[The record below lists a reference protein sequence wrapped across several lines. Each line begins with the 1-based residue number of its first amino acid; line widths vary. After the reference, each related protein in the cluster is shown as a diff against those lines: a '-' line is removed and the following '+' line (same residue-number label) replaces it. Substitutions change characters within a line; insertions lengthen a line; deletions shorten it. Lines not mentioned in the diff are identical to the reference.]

1 MRDPYSVYRDWLL
14 KFFNAWD
21 FNVNVPLLVKL
32 WSKQKQ
38 LRKKNTTKLLIMKFD
53 RRDSIIVI
61 SFILLFRSK
70 RRPREPLHRTLL
82 PTSAHRCRYPLSYS
96 SLFHFLNIFSW
107 QKMLLTIIVFGL
119 VAQHFLGCEADS
131 PYTPKGKGGDVV
143 ADVVEMIN
151 SLGIFPNDHKF
162 LCRVA
167 WVESKYGVAPGT
179 YRPFYYGGIWQV
191 KILVREKI
199 PTVIWDSVG

>member
-1 MRDPYSVYRDWLL
+1 
-14 KFFNAWD
+14 
-21 FNVNVPLLVKL
+21 
-32 WSKQKQ
+32 
-38 LRKKNTTKLLIMKFD
+38 
-53 RRDSIIVI
+53 
-61 SFILLFRSK
+61 
-70 RRPREPLHRTLL
+70 
-82 PTSAHRCRYPLSYS
+82 
-96 SLFHFLNIFSW
+96 
-107 QKMLLTIIVFGL
+107 MLLTIIVFGL
-119 VAQHFLGCEADS
+119 VAQHFLGCDADS

-199 PTVIWDSVG
+199 PTVIGWVVMRGERGERGRGVGVVVFI